1 MSRHLLAF
9 AAWVAA
15 NPQLLENEEK
25 VARAYQDLFASPEGR
40 IVLADLMAR
49 KGLLAPSYVL
59 GASHADT
66 AFFDGMK
73 QVVAEILS
81 SALINHPMTEI
92 IYQNPGAPDDRHD
105 KSIFD

>member
-15 NPQLLENEEK
+15 NPQLLENEEN

-40 IVLADLMAR
+40 TVLADLVSR
-49 KGLLAPSYVL
+49 HKILAPSYVP

-92 IYQNPGAPDDRHD
+92 IYQDPGAPDDRPD
-105 KSIFD
+105 KPILD